1 MQYIEWVCQHQRNP
15 CMIPPGSADFAGSL
29 DQDTSRRGSVDKYLD
44 IQNSC
49 RASCLER
56 EHSVLLYQ
64 SRCSAN
70 LYLRP
75 GPLRIAS
82 QIRSTISD
90 ESRIIISY
98 RIVSNQIISYHIA
111 IRWLSARIW
120 FNLDRGPPILPL
132 TSLHFTFTSHG
143 AYQRHI
149 RGTWPQRK
157 SHKCRTSNSQLVRS

>member
-1 MQYIEWVCQHQRNP
+1 MQYIEWVCQHQQNP

-75 GPLRIAS
+75 GPLRIVS
-82 QIRSTISD
+82 QISSD
-90 ESRIIISY
+90 QSYQMRAASSY
-98 RIVSNQIISYHIA
+98 RIVSYRDQMARYSSHPISY
-111 IRWLSARIW
+111 W
-120 FNLDRGPPILPL
+120 DLPSSP
-132 TSLHFTFTSHG
+132 SLHFTSLRLSCRPSVSCPRDRAT
-143 AYQRHI
+143 
-149 RGTWPQRK
+149 TK
-157 SHKCRTSNSQLVRS
+157 VHKLRASNSQL